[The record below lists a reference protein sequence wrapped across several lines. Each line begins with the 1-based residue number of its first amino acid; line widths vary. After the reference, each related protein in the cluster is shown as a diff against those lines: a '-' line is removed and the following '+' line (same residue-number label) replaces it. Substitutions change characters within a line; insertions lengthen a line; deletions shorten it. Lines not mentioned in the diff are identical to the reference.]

1 MKDYRIEI
9 KVKNNIL
16 YKLMKAK
23 GIDNVAEFSRLSG
36 VNSPAIYNY
45 MNLKEIPY
53 FSKNH
58 PKEGEFKKS
67 VLDLA
72 EYLEVTP
79 YEMFPIQHLD
89 KPLLT
94 NKAESEMTF
103 EEITQYIL
111 PGKDKPLLE
120 DGLFEPEQAVF
131 ENEKQDS
138 VSKMLKT
145 LTENEETALR
155 MYYGLD
161 GPEKSMAEIG
171 EQMNRTLPGSGSGG
185 KKGKYSGEKGLT
197 TERVSQIIAKALRK
211 LIHESRSEQLKKI
224 T

>member
-1 MKDYRIEI
+1 MKDYRIEV

-16 YKLMKAK
+16 YKLMKGK
-23 GIDNVAEFSRLSG
+23 GIETVAELSRLSK
-36 VNSPAIYNY
+36 VSLPMLYCY
-45 MNLKEIPY
+45 MNLKIIPY
-53 FSKNH
+53 SNEKQA
-58 PKEGEFKKS
+58 KEGEFKKS
-67 VLDLA
+67 VIELA

-111 PGKDKPLLE
+111 PGEDKPLLE
-120 DGLFEPEQAVF
+120 DGLFEPEQKVY
-131 ENEKQDS
+131 ENEKRDS

-155 MYYGLD
+155 MYYGID
-161 GPEKSMAEIG
+161 GPEKTMGEIS
-171 EQMNRTLPGSGSGG
+171 EEMNRTIPGSGSGG
-185 KKGKYSGEKGLT
+185 KKGKYSDEKGVT
-197 TERVSQIIAKALRK
+197 TERVSQIINKAERKLRSKDRAKELRK
-211 LIHESRSEQLKKI
+211 FI
-224 T
+224 

>member
-1 MKDYRIEI
+1 MKDYRIEVR
-9 KVKNNIL
+9 VKNNIL
-16 YKLMKAK
+16 YKLMKGK
-23 GIDNVAEFSRLSG
+23 GIETVAELSRLCG
-36 VNSPAIYNY
+36 VSLPLLYNY
-45 MNLKEIPY
+45 MNLKKIPY
-53 FSKNH
+53 SNEKQA
-58 PKEGEFKKS
+58 KEGEFKNS
-67 VLDLA
+67 VLILA
-72 EYLEVTP
+72 EYFEVTP

-94 NKAESEMTF
+94 NKAESEMSF

-111 PGKDKPLLE
+111 PGEDKPLLE
-120 DGLFEPEQAVF
+120 DGLFEPEQKVY
-131 ENEKQDS
+131 ENEKRDS

-197 TERVSQIIAKALRK
+197 TERVSQIINKAERKLRHKSRANELRK
-211 LIHESRSEQLKKI
+211 F